1 MKVYYKVQGMT
12 LAGAI
17 VAVMAWA
24 LESFAGIAL
33 PTEVVSALIVVV
45 GFVIGYFTPE
55 RVGSG

>member
-1 MKVYYKVQGMT
+1 MKVYSKVQGMT

-55 RVGSG
+55 RVGSA

>member
-1 MKVYYKVQGMT
+1 MKVYSKVQGMT